1 MLDRLRRIIIIIPA
15 YPRDSRDLRHHL
27 TIPQFDTDKADGQFK
42 KTASNAKLRTFL
54 PDYRFTSIEEGLT
67 KTCKWFK
74 SNYEAARK

>member
-1 MLDRLRRIIIIIPA
+1 MP
-15 YPRDSRDLRHHL
+15 HHHHTCL
-27 TIPQFDTDKADGQFK
+27 STRFTRFTPPPYHTAQFDTDKADGQFK